1 MKKNIA
7 LLTDSYKFSHHL
19 MLPEGVEWMTY
30 YMESR
35 GGRFPVTQFT
45 GAQIYMLEYL
55 IGLKITEEAVE
66 YADMRV
72 TKHMGPGIFNKAGWM
87 RIAKEFGGALP
98 LRIRAVKEGAIV
110 PVKNVLMTMEPTHP
124 DFCWLPGHFET
135 LLMKIWS
142 PITVGTTSL
151 VGKHI
156 IRKYLKKNGD
166 ESGLF
171 FKLHDFGDRG
181 VSSVETAA
189 IAGLAHLV
197 NFMGT
202 DTFQALEAALEYYE
216 CDMAGFS
223 IPATEHSY
231 MTILGRDGEYKQ
243 MERFLNVYA
252 NFAIKAC
259 VSDSYNIY
267 EAIKFWG
274 TQKQKLIDQKAIL
287 VVRPD
292 SGDPATMSVECVERL
307 DKEFGSTVN
316 EKGYKVLNH
325 VRVIYGDGISNTE
338 VIEQILFNLDAIG
351 YSADNIAFG
360 MGGGLLQ
367 KNDRDTQKFA
377 IKCSAAIINGK
388 LVDVQKDPITDQG
401 KKSKAGIL
409 DLIKD
414 ENGQYKTVN
423 ITLEQLRDPNH
434 KSELVT
440 IFENGE
446 IKVKYNLD
454 EIRAKAEED
463 YQAIK
468 HLI

>member
-1 MKKNIA
+1 
-7 LLTDSYKFSHHL
+7 
-19 MLPEGVEWMTY
+19 
-30 YMESR
+30 
-35 GGRFPVTQFT
+35 
-45 GAQIYMLEYL
+45 
-55 IGLKITEEAVE
+55 
-66 YADMRV
+66 
-72 TKHMGPGIFNKAGWM
+72 
-87 RIAKEFGGALP
+87 
-98 LRIRAVKEGAIV
+98 
-110 PVKNVLMTMEPTHP
+110 
-124 DFCWLPGHFET
+124 
-135 LLMKIWS
+135 
-142 PITVGTTSL
+142 
-151 VGKHI
+151 
-156 IRKYLKKNGD
+156 
-166 ESGLF
+166 
-171 FKLHDFGDRG
+171 
-181 VSSVETAA
+181 
-189 IAGLAHLV
+189 
-197 NFMGT
+197 MGT